1 MDSVRILAA
10 DHGDVAELVPELP
23 PVLPVPAGMRQ

>member
-1 MDSVRILAA
+1 MRILVA
-10 DHGDVAELVPELP
+10 DHGDVAELAPELP